1 MRNLTRMHSII
12 NHTNNRKEESGHDA
26 MANHLNTG
34 TDQVLCDVREGVATI
49 TLNRPEKRNALSDV
63 LSPALRELL
72 LILDDDEEVKSVLL
86 TGAGSAFCAGGDVSQ
101 MQGGALASSTESF
114 EDKVQNLRH
123 RQRTLT
129 QRLFELSKPTIAA
142 LPGAAAGAGM
152 SLALACDMR
161 VAAKSAFITAAF
173 GRIGLSG
180 DHGGSWLLTR
190 LVGPAI
196 AKELYFTS
204 RRVHADEAQRLG
216 LVNTIYS
223 DETFREDAFNFAKS
237 VAAGP
242 PIAMRYMKEHI
253 NKAQHLRAAEAFELE
268 AEHLIRSAASEDHQE
283 AVQAFMEK
291 REPKFSGR

>member
-1 MRNLTRMHSII
+1 MNSRIAGATTI
-12 NHTNNRKEESGHDA
+12 D
-26 MANHLNTG
+26 TG
-34 TDQVLCDVREGVATI
+34 TDQLLCTVEDAVATI

-63 LSPALRELL
+63 LSPALRTLL
-72 LILDDDEEVKSVLL
+72 LEVDANTAVRCVLL

-101 MQGGALASSTESF
+101 MGGGALANEKDSF
-114 EDKVQNLRH
+114 ETRVQNLRL
-123 RQRTLT
+123 RQRSLT
-129 QRLFELSKPTIAA
+129 QRLYELKTPTVAA

-152 SLALACDMR
+152 SLALACDIR
-161 VAAKSAFITAAF
+161 VAASSAFITTAF

-204 RRVHADEAQRLG
+204 RRVLSDEAQRLG
-216 LVNTIYS
+216 LLNAVYP
-223 DETFREDAFNFAKS
+223 DATFREDALHFAKT

-242 PIAMRYMKEHI
+242 PIAMGYMKEHI
-253 NKAQHLRAAEAFELE
+253 NHAQHLRVGEAFDLE
-268 AEHLIRSAASEDHQE
+268 AEHLMRCATSEDHQE
-283 AVQAFMEK
+283 AVEAFLEK

>member
-1 MRNLTRMHSII
+1 MNSRIAGSTTI
-12 NHTNNRKEESGHDA
+12 D
-26 MANHLNTG
+26 TG
-34 TDQVLCDVREGVATI
+34 TDQLLCTVEDAVATI

-63 LSPALRELL
+63 LSPALRTLL
-72 LILDDDEEVKSVLL
+72 LEVDANTAVRCVLL

-101 MQGGALASSTESF
+101 MGGGALANEKDSF
-114 EDKVQNLRH
+114 ETRVQNLRL
-123 RQRTLT
+123 RQRSLT
-129 QRLFELSKPTIAA
+129 QRLYELKTPTVAA

-152 SLALACDMR
+152 SLALACDIR
-161 VAAKSAFITAAF
+161 VAASSAFITAAF

-204 RRVHADEAQRLG
+204 RRVFSDEAHRLG
-216 LVNTIYS
+216 LLNAVYP
-223 DETFREDAFNFAKS
+223 DATFREDALTFAKT

-242 PIAMRYMKEHI
+242 PIAMGYMKEHI
-253 NKAQHLRAAEAFELE
+253 NQAQHLRVGEAFDLE
-268 AEHLIRSAASEDHQE
+268 AEHLMRCATSEDHQE
-283 AVQAFMEK
+283 AVEAFLEK

>member
-1 MRNLTRMHSII
+1 
-12 NHTNNRKEESGHDA
+12 
-26 MANHLNTG
+26 MALDTG
-34 TDQVLCDVREGVATI
+34 TEQLLCDLHDGVATV

-72 LILDDDEEVKSVLL
+72 LTLDADPAVRCLLL
-86 TGAGSAFCAGGDVSQ
+86 TGAGTAFCAGGDVSQ
-101 MQGGALASSTESF
+101 MQGGALANSPQSF
-114 EDKVQNLRH
+114 EDKVHDLRL

-129 QRLFELSKPTIAA
+129 QRLYEFSKPTIAA

-204 RRVHADEAQRLG
+204 RRVHTDEAQRLG
-216 LVNTIYS
+216 LLNAIYP
-223 DETFREDAFNFAKS
+223 DDTFREDAFAFAIS

-242 PIAMRYMKEHI
+242 PVAMRYMKEHI
-253 NKAQHLRAAEAFELE
+253 NKAQHLRAGEAFDLE
-268 AEHLIRSAASEDHQE
+268 AEHLIRSAGTEDHNE
-283 AVQAFMEK
+283 AVQAFLEK